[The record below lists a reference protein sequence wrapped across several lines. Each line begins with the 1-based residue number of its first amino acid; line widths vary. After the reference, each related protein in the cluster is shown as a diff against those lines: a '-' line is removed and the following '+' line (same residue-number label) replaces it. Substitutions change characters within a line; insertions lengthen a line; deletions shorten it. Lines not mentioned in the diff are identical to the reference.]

1 MERVPMT
8 IYGLQKLQDELD
20 HLQKVERPAVS
31 EEIGIARE
39 HGDLSENAEYHAA
52 KEKQSFIEGRIA
64 ELTDKIGRAQAVDPL
79 KMSGKKAMLSATVD
93 VVNVDN
99 DEEHVYVLVGPD
111 EADLDK
117 GLISVTSPLGH
128 ALLGREEGDEV
139 SFNAPGGD
147 HVYEILGV
155 SFKEINID

>member
-8 IYGLQKLQDELD
+8 VYGLKKLQDELE
-20 HLQKVERPAVS
+20 HLQKVERPQIS

-64 ELTDKIGRAQAVDPL
+64 ELTDKIGRAQAIDPV
-79 KMSGKKAMLSATVD
+79 KMNGKKAMLGATVD
-93 VVNVDN
+93 VINVDT
-99 DEEHVYVLVGPD
+99 DEEKVYVLVGPD

-128 ALLGREEGDEV
+128 ALLGKEEGDEAH
-139 SFNAPGGD
+139 FKAPGGD
-147 HVYEILGV
+147 HVYEIV
-155 SFKEINID
+155 SVAFKEIAL

>member
-8 IYGLQKLQDELD
+8 IYGLKKLQDELD
-20 HLQKVERPAVS
+20 HLQKVDRPQIS

-64 ELTDKIGRAQAVDPL
+64 ELTYKVGLADAVDPL
-79 KMSGKKAMLSATVD
+79 KMSGSKAVLSATVE
-93 VVNVDN
+93 VINVDT
-99 DEEHVYVLVGPD
+99 DEEKTYVLVGPD

-117 GLISVTSPLGH
+117 NLISVTSPLGH
-128 ALLGREEGDEV
+128 ALLGKEEGDEAT
-139 SFNAPGGD
+139 FKAPGGE
-147 HVYEILGV
+147 HVYEILSV
-155 SFKEINID
+155 SFKEIKM

>member
-8 IYGLQKLQDELD
+8 VYGLQKLQDELD
-20 HLQKVERPAVS
+20 HLQKVDRPQIS

-64 ELTDKIGRAQAVDPL
+64 ELTDKVGRAQAVDPL
-79 KMSGKKAMLSATVD
+79 KMSGEKAMLSATVD
-93 VVNVDN
+93 VINVDT
-99 DEEHVYVLVGPD
+99 DEEHIYVLVGPD

-117 GLISVTSPLGH
+117 GLISITSPLGH
-128 ALLGREEGDEV
+128 SLLGKEEGDEAT
-139 SFNAPGGD
+139 FRAPGGE
-147 HVYEILGV
+147 HIYEIV
-155 SFKEINID
+155 SVAFKEIDM